1 MGLSIIPYEHAPL
14 RVHRVRE
21 RKDAG
26 RQEILLAGNDQSEFL
41 SGRTSKNFLKLFSP
55 GRLVVALPLLAL
67 QLLLL
72 HLRRAGQKVRPLLQ
86 LKADFIQHHQQHV
99 SCIDRGRK
107 FIQQTSILR
116 VVTGLR
122 FYKQNRIIHL
132 QIQEGQLLERGKIN
146 ATTTR
151 WVPVEDYTIYDKG
164 IRDGRDYHTLAWDR
178 REVDLDDLTA
188 PVGHVVV
195 S

>member
-1 MGLSIIPYEHAPL
+1 VSRLIFQSIPQSSTLS
-14 RVHRVRE
+14 
-21 RKDAG
+21 
-26 RQEILLAGNDQSEFL
+26 L
-41 SGRTSKNFLKLFSP
+41 S
-55 GRLVVALPLLAL
+55 
-67 QLLLL
+67 
-72 HLRRAGQKVRPLLQ
+72 H
-86 LKADFIQHHQQHV
+86 
-99 SCIDRGRK
+99 
-107 FIQQTSILR
+107 R

-146 ATTTR
+146 ATSTR
-151 WVPVEDYTIYDKG
+151 WVPVDDYTILDKN

-195 S
+195 SITRRGKNRK

>member
-1 MGLSIIPYEHAPL
+1 MIRGGVIS
-14 RVHRVRE
+14 
-21 RKDAG
+21 
-26 RQEILLAGNDQSEFL
+26 
-41 SGRTSKNFLKLFSP
+41 SGTAVTVSAFATNRARSPTVTLTCDRRSPTSPTTCKSA
-55 GRLVVALPLLAL
+55 VSA
-67 QLLLL
+67 
-72 HLRRAGQKVRPLLQ
+72 QKPFNSN
-86 LKADFIQHHQQHV
+86 ANCF
-99 SCIDRGRK
+99 
-107 FIQQTSILR
+107 R
-116 VVTGLR
+116 VVTGIR

-146 ATTTR
+146 ATSTR

-195 S
+195 SLKSHSISGENQFAVQIFADWCEISRCRASFES